1 MFVLVRSIGYS
12 RATRK
17 ALYRFKTIVDV
28 IVFLFSSGEDEKSSQ
43 LRLDSLFQLP
53 LRLTNWLVAEMTFA
67 AGLVHSLSAHP
78 VSFFLHTMNPTFIN
92 LTSLLPPKV
101 SIADRFFMGG
111 PLDLRGYNY
120 LSMGPSEPQL
130 IPRPVYADAALR
142 DERQQD
148 PTCPVGALGS
158 CISGFHLYSPLP
170 LWGQAKDSM
179 GSLFRLHAFA
189 MAGKH
194 HFY

>member
-1 MFVLVRSIGYS
+1 
-12 RATRK
+12 
-17 ALYRFKTIVDV
+17 
-28 IVFLFSSGEDEKSSQ
+28 
-43 LRLDSLFQLP
+43 
-53 LRLTNWLVAEMTFA
+53 
-67 AGLVHSLSAHP
+67 
-78 VSFFLHTMNPTFIN
+78 
-92 LTSLLPPKV
+92 
-101 SIADRFFMGG
+101 MGG

-189 MAGKH
+189 MAGKKSFLLTSH
-194 HFY
+194 Q